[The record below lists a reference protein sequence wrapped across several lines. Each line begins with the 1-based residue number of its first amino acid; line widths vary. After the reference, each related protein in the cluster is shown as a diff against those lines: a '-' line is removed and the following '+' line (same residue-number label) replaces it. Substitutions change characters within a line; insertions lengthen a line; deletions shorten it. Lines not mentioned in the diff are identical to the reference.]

1 MEEIV
6 LAVIKDIKDSGDQPE
21 LQITEETFKFHN
33 NIAYR
38 VSFKEN
44 EVEFREANAELRFS
58 LDHDGVDARSPSDSE
73 FRKVGQDKNK
83 QLIVLTEK
91 KGSQISSNTGVDPT

>member
-6 LAVIKDIKDSGDQPE
+6 LAVIKDFKDSGDQPE
-21 LQITEETFKFHN
+21 LLVTEETFKFQN
-33 NIAYR
+33 NTAYR
-38 VSFKEN
+38 VSFREN

-73 FRKVGQDKNK
+73 LQKVGKDQNK
-83 QLIVLTEK
+83 
-91 KGSQISSNTGVDPT
+91 